1 MSDLR
6 SQHQPFLCALMALLV
21 LLWAPFSLALVSPIA
36 ASHAIQEATALSAE
50 LSPPCLSQRAA
61 ASESDQAVA
70 QLLDHGSDCCELG
83 SGCWQC
89 HFCAGLLPAT
99 PRECPRPVGSF
110 SLAVVAQPQSTLFLL
125 ERPPK
130 PH

>member
-6 SQHQPFLCALMALLV
+6 PQRQPFLCGLIALLV
-21 LLWAPFSLALVSPIA
+21 LLWAPFSLALVSPVA

-50 LSPPCLSQRAA
+50 FSPPCSSQRAA
-61 ASESDQAVA
+61 ASESDRAVA
-70 QLLDHGSDCCELG
+70 QSLDHGSDCHELG

-99 PRECPRPVGSF
+99 PRECPFTVGSF
-110 SLAVVAQPQSTLFLL
+110 SLAVVAQPQSTLFRL